1 MYSLLKLVQV
11 WSFDEGKGTEANDSS
26 KKGHT
31 TTTVGKVEWDT
42 GKIGQAAKFAPGSYF
57 EAQHSS
63 VLDLGI
69 FTITV
74 WVKFLENTGG
84 GEQNIVYK
92 RVDKARSTRNYT
104 LKMWDG
110 QIWAVFASRGE

>member
-1 MYSLLKLVQV
+1 MYSLLILVQV

-31 TTTVGKVEWDT
+31 ATTVGKVEWDT

-92 RVDKARSTRNYT
+92 RVDKDRSTRNYT